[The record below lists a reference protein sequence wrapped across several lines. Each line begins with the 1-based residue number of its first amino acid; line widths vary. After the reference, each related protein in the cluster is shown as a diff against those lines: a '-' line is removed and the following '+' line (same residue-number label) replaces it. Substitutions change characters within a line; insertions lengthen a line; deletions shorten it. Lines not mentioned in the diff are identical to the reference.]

1 MSGTVLIIGGNG
13 RLGRVLVDAFVQAG
27 WKVHAQVRRQPERA
41 LAGVKWVELP
51 LAQPAGIADAV
62 RAADVVV
69 HTANPAYTKWAEEAP
84 PLLQQ
89 SIQVAQRLSAWLF
102 FPGNVYN
109 FGAGMPPVL
118 TESTPQNPTTRK
130 GRIRVRL
137 EQTLREAAA
146 AGTRVVVV
154 RAGDFFGGPG
164 RGSWIDLIIA
174 KSLRKGVAVYPG
186 PLDAPHAWAYLPDLA
201 RTFVAV
207 AEHRAKLAIFETVH
221 FPGHTLTGEDL
232 LEALALSA
240 RRQGLLLP
248 NVPLRRR
255 SLPWPLLRVAGLV
268 APMLREVAEMSYL
281 WSVPHRL
288 SGERLSG
295 LIGTVPQ
302 TPLPQAMDDTLRA
315 LYRR

>member
-13 RLGRVLVDAFVQAG
+13 RLGRVLIDAFVQAG
-27 WKVHAQVRRQPERA
+27 WKVHAQVRRQPEQS
-41 LAGVKWVELP
+41 LPGVKWVELP
-51 LAQPAGIADAV
+51 LAQPAAIADAV
-62 RAADVVV
+62 RAADVVI
-69 HTANPAYTKWAEEAP
+69 HTANPLYTKWAEEAL

-89 SIQVAQRLSAWLF
+89 SIQVAQRLSAWLL

-109 FGAGMPPVL
+109 FGANMPPVL

-130 GRIRVRL
+130 GRIRVKL

-146 AGTRVVVV
+146 AGTRVVIV

-164 RGSWIDLIIA
+164 HGSWIDLIIA

-207 AEHRAKLAIFETVH
+207 AENRARLAIFETLH

-255 SLPWPLLRVAGLV
+255 SLPWPLLRIAGLV

-288 SGERLSG
+288 SGERLTS
-295 LIGTVPQ
+295 LIGTVPA
-302 TPLPQAMDDTLRA
+302 TPLPQAMDETLRM